1 MPATINTVH
10 IIFTILATGLL
21 FGIGF
26 SLAQLIVSWPAG
38 RVAAGAAL
46 IGVLILIV
54 AWLVP

>member
-26 SLAQLIVSWPAG
+26 SIAQLIVSWPAG
-38 RVAAGAAL
+38 RVAGGAAL
-46 IGVLILIV
+46 LGILILII